1 MKASFTKEKET
12 KNTIRFTENTE
23 GQSETVLGTVYVPK
37 SSLKEIGWSEGK
49 NLVIELSVE

>member
-12 KNTIRFTENTE
+12 KNTIRFIENTE